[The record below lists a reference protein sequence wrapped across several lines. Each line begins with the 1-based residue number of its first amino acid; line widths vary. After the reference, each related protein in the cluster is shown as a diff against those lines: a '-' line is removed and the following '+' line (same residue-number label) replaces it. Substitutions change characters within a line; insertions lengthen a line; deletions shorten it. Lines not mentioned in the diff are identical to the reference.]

1 MAYGPLAG
9 VKVIELSHIMAGPMC
24 GLLLADLGADVIK
37 VEKYPDG
44 DDSRRMVPP
53 TIDGESAAFMILN
66 RNKRGISLNLK
77 SPGGKAV
84 LEKMLSQADVVIE
97 NYRPGTMERFDLG
110 YDTLHKMNPALIYCQ
125 VTGYQGTTQKA
136 ERASDVVLDRVV
148 KVRFDANTAAEL
160 PWTFEP
166 MQSSLEV
173 KVGENT
179 LAFYKATNHSDKPTT
194 GTAVFNVTPDAV
206 GSHFNKVQ
214 CFCFTEQRL
223 EPGQSIEM
231 AVSFFVDP
239 AFATDEETKNLSE
252 LTLSYAFYPVTAP
265 KKEGQAATA
274 SSSKGG

>member
-1 MAYGPLAG
+1 MSETDQHQQHRPPAPQRHSAVAAVCALL
-9 VKVIELSHIMAGPMC
+9 VLSMAG
-24 GLLLADLGADVIK
+24 LSFAA
-37 VEKYPDG
+37 
-44 DDSRRMVPP
+44 VP
-53 TIDGESAAFMILN
+53 L
-66 RNKRGISLNLK
+66 
-77 SPGGKAV
+77 
-84 LEKMLSQADVVIE
+84 
-97 NYRPGTMERFDLG
+97 YRL
-110 YDTLHKMNPALIYCQ
+110 YCQ